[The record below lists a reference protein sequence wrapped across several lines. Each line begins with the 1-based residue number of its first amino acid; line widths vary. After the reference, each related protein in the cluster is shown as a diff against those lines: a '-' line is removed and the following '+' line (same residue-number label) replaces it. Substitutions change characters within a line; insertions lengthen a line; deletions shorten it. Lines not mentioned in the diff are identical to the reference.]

1 MDFEIIDI
9 KVNKTD
15 FNILSHDSKELIRIN
30 LKPLLIK
37 QFSTLV

>member
-1 MDFEIIDI
+1 MDFEILDI

-15 FNILSHDSKELIRIN
+15 FNILAHDSKELVRVN

-37 QFSTLV
+37 SLSTLV